1 MVCGVTCHVP
11 TSSYVTSYPFL
22 SLQHA
27 YDVIYHK
34 LWCHSMVWYD
44 VIYDIIY
51 QYFTFTPLFT
61 MAPPSP
67 HDVSSWFQRLS
78 VCSHSFSSLQF
89 CLSLPLILAVAMIF
103 SSSTTIHPNLSCVE
117 MCAWQPA
124 QSIQDCIVP
133 LDIWPIL
140 VWAPPPQKKSFEI
153 QKNSLK

>member
-1 MVCGVTCHVP
+1 MVCDVTCHVP

-27 YDVIYHK
+27 YDIIYHE
-34 LWCHSMVWYD
+34 LWHHIMVWYD

-78 VCSHSFSSLQF
+78 VCSHSFSSLQC
-89 CLSLPLILAVAMIF
+89 CLSLPLILAMAMIF
-103 SSSTTIHPNLSCVE
+103 GSSTTLHPNFSCVE
-117 MCAWQPA
+117 MCVWQQA
-124 QSIQDCIVP
+124 QSIQDWILP
-133 LDIWPIL
+133 LVRWSTHFSALLPSKNL
-140 VWAPPPQKKSFEI
+140 RNLKKMA
-153 QKNSLK
+153 